1 MNAGEC
7 MSEQEALTLAIAAL
21 QLDNS
26 RLAAIARDWL
36 QYGDALQFNKAE
48 SKQAAETIERN
59 KQAIKV
65 LEHML
70 QNVKAA

>member
-1 MNAGEC
+1 
-7 MSEQEALTLAIAAL
+7 MSEQEALTLAIVAL

-26 RLAAIARDWL
+26 RLAPIARDWL
-36 QYGDALQFNKAE
+36 QHGDALQFNKAE

-59 KQAIKV
+59 KVAIKV
-65 LEHML
+65 LERML